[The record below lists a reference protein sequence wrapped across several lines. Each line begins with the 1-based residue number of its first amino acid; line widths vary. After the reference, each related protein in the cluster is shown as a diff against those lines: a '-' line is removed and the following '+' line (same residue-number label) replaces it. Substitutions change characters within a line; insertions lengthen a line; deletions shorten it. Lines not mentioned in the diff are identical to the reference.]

1 MLDSHR
7 TWTEISILCVA
18 WSVSHLCE
26 VERQLLLEGF
36 TAWKAAFWCFY
47 VISNVEKKQQVQRN
61 TDPIPP
67 PTMHSV
73 ATFITLPCRDL
84 LHHCPLVVRK
94 CSKGPSTLKQTQEL
108 PQPWQHR
115 PFFGSDMSCTCWQTS
130 TWSCTWW
137 TSPPRKGSSR
147 RRPECVVTTANR
159 RLMRLSAFAWTP
171 PGTPCRYQL

>member
-73 ATFITLPCRDL
+73 ATFITLPCCDL

-108 PQPWQHR
+108 PEPWQHCPFLVLTCHVLVGR
-115 PFFGSDMSCTCWQTS
+115 PLREAVRGEHRHPEKDHQEEDQSV
-130 TWSCTWW
+130 
-137 TSPPRKGSSR
+137 SSR
-147 RRPECVVTTANR
+147 PRTVV
-159 RLMRLSAFAWTP
+159 
-171 PGTPCRYQL
+171 